1 MAHNVEYSVKG
12 TKLIITMDIGSAS
25 INAAPPSK
33 TGKTNLVA
41 STGGSVKVDGKDG
54 LSFSVNL
61 MQKADL

>member
-1 MAHNVEYSVKG
+1 MAHNVEYAVKG
-12 TKLIITMDIGSAS
+12 TKLVITMDISPAS
-25 INAAPPSK
+25 INAAPPSQ

-61 MQKADL
+61 MQKK